1 MRKADLVRAALEEA
15 PDRPTREIAKYL
27 VARYPALFTAF
38 ESTRDLI
45 RYHRGETYANKKRSD
60 ENTVIPRAP
69 KAKRKTRQTIAIRKP
84 GRYLILSDAHF
95 PYHCPAAI
103 DEAVRHGIEEQ
114 CDHLVLNGDMLDA
127 YQQSRFVRD
136 PNARSID
143 DEIKTLAGWLKDI
156 RPFFK
161 GDCYYKIGNHEDR
174 IESYLFENAPQMI
187 GMSKWDLCKVLADQL
202 GLDSS
207 WQMIASKQLYTLG
220 TLNCYH
226 GHELPKG
233 LVAAVN
239 PARGLWLRT
248 RQTSMAGHFHQAST
262 HIETSGDKRKTWVC
276 FSTGCLCD
284 MAPAYALVN
293 QWSQGFAI
301 LDLDSRGHW
310 KEQNIRIH
318 EGKIW

>member
-1 MRKADLVRAALEEA
+1 
-15 PDRPTREIAKYL
+15 
-27 VARYPALFTAF
+27 
-38 ESTRDLI
+38 
-45 RYHRGETYANKKRSD
+45 
-60 ENTVIPRAP
+60 
-69 KAKRKTRQTIAIRKP
+69 
-84 GRYLILSDAHF
+84 
-95 PYHCPAAI
+95 
-103 DEAVRHGIEEQ
+103 
-114 CDHLVLNGDMLDA
+114 
-127 YQQSRFVRD
+127 
-136 PNARSID
+136 
-143 DEIKTLAGWLKDI
+143 
-156 RPFFK
+156 
-161 GDCYYKIGNHEDR
+161 
-174 IESYLFENAPQMI
+174 
-187 GMSKWDLCKVLADQL
+187 MSKWDLCKVLADQL

-207 WQMIASKQLYTLG
+207 WQMIGSKQLYTLG